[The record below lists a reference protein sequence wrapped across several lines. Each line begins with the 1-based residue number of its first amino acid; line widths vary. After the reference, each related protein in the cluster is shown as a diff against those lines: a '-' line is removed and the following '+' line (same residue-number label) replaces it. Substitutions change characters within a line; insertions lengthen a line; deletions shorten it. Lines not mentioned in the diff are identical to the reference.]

1 MSLLDEFCFYAGL
14 WSETTTDAEFYFE
27 RCTIYSAKGLPYNH
41 VVDLWILARHRAK
54 FERSKKGKTR
64 SVCVCVLC
72 VRACVRVRARCLVG
86 TAGPGVRVQVHP
98 VLLVPEQAGAP
109 ADRQ

>member
-1 MSLLDEFCFYAGL
+1 MLGFGVRQQQMLNFILRDAQSIVQKAFR
-14 WSETTTDAEFYFE
+14 TTTLLTSGFLRVIVPNLNGQKRE
-27 RCTIYSAKGLPYNH
+27 RRG
-41 VVDLWILARHRAK
+41 
-54 FERSKKGKTR
+54 
-64 SVCVCVLC
+64 VCACVFCVC
-72 VRACVRVRARCLVG
+72 VRACARERARCLVG

>member
-72 VRACVRVRARCLVG
+72 VRACVRARASEVSGGHSG
-86 TAGPGVRVQVHP
+86 TGCPCPGSSGASSTRAGRGSS
-98 VLLVPEQAGAP
+98 
-109 ADRQ
+109 